1 MADGGLEKIVHV
13 ACTGDCRWP
22 PSGGHLR
29 TFFLRSHADLVNDE
43 FHQFRPWRV
52 RDARHVCDPARCCV
66 AWRRPSDVW
75 FCRRVHPLRAWGRG
89 LSFANSL
96 CAARA
101 YAGANTFDVRARA
114 AATLYGVLGLFG
126 EFRIAAANIAV

>member
-1 MADGGLEKIVHV
+1 
-13 ACTGDCRWP
+13 
-22 PSGGHLR
+22 
-29 TFFLRSHADLVNDE
+29 
-43 FHQFRPWRV
+43 
-52 RDARHVCDPARCCV
+52 
-66 AWRRPSDVW
+66 WRRPSGVW

-126 EFRIAAANIAV
+126 EFRIAAANIAVRHDQYRWRADAGSATGRRPNRHRADRQPTPDAHSDRGRKPAIGGG